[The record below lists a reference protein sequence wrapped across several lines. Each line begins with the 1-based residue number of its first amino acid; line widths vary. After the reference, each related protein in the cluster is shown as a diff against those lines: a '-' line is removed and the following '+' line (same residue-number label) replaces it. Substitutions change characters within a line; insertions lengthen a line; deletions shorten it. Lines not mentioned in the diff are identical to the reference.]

1 MSATCRGGSLIHL
14 AIHPIGYLL
23 YLLGRGDNPVVEVTG
38 RTTGGGEANF
48 VHRDFEGEDFGLGI
62 LRFRNGEFGF
72 VEGNYVTVGG
82 MDDRVEI
89 YGTEGRLT
97 IDLTFGSPIQCYS
110 RPGISYSIEK
120 TDHNLGWT
128 RPAVDEFYNLGY
140 VEELRYF
147 VDCVRT
153 GQQPFY
159 GTDGR
164 AGLACLEVIQALYE
178 SARTG
183 RTVTGEWG

>member
-1 MSATCRGGSLIHL
+1 
-14 AIHPIGYLL
+14 
-23 YLLGRGDNPVVEVTG
+23 
-38 RTTGGGEANF
+38 
-48 VHRDFEGEDFGLGI
+48 
-62 LRFRNGEFGF
+62 
-72 VEGNYVTVGG
+72 

-89 YGTEGRLT
+89 YGAEGRLA

-153 GQQPFY
+153 GQEPFY
-159 GTDGR
+159 GVDGR
-164 AGLACLEVIQALYE
+164 AGLACLELIQALYE
-178 SARTG
+178 SAQTG